1 MRPEYQHQREP
12 LEINIK
18 VIKDQERYLKEKALI
33 EQNNK
38 QYLKVTVVWVTWSID
53 ERIGTWKWRVLDIY
67 WLKVYWSFSV

>member
-38 QYLKVTVVWVTWSID
+38 QYLKVTVV
-53 ERIGTWKWRVLDIY
+53 
-67 WLKVYWSFSV
+67 